1 MALIRRKTISIK
13 SDVVTDMLSNLNSI
27 SESVATF
34 QKMSEQSSENDVAL
48 QYQNQR
54 ENYESQIKKL
64 QERVQKQKKK
74 REELKAQV
82 STIAAEVEQLE
93 YERGQYKEKI
103 VEVTQESET
112 LEQQIT
118 KSSLK
123 EHEIVVVSALIEE
136 KARLAEAKAQ
146 LKKSCKEEKERLDEQ
161 LVKM

>member
-1 MALIRRKTISIK
+1 
-13 SDVVTDMLSNLNSI
+13 
-27 SESVATF
+27 
-34 QKMSEQSSENDVAL
+34 
-48 QYQNQR
+48 
-54 ENYESQIKKL
+54 
-64 QERVQKQKKK
+64 
-74 REELKAQV
+74 V